1 VADFL
6 LTALG
11 GIIMVGFVVLW
22 VKGLFKL

>member
-1 VADFL
+1 VADFV

-22 VKGLFKL
+22 VKGILRL